1 VQGGGL
7 QLLSQ
12 GIGDLGEIF
21 VQGRGGGS
29 VAVDVGSG
37 SVSAVRPFAE
47 GSVAGVEFGLPLS
60 VVAST
65 SEDFIAIDDGDG
77 FAQMPAP
84 GFSVPFAEEF
94 VGFLPA
100 GSLSKD

>member
-7 QLLSQ
+7 QRLSQ

-37 SVSAVRPFAE
+37 FVSAVRPFAE
-47 GSVAGVEFGLPLS
+47 GSVAGVEFDLPLS
-60 VVAST
+60 VVAPT
-65 SEDFIAIDDGDG
+65 SEDFITIDDGDG

-84 GFSVPFAEEF
+84 GFSVPSAEEF